1 MKSIFPSRHILP
13 VALLAVFSVNL
24 FAAETRPPRE
34 HLSLDANWKF
44 YLGNDW
50 PNALRLDKA
59 AASGGP
65 ASEKFNDTA
74 WRSLDLP
81 HDWAIELPFDK
92 SSDGSH
98 GYKPVGPGFS
108 KNSVGWYRR
117 TFDLPAEDSGK
128 RIWLTFDGV
137 FRDATVWVN
146 GWLVTHHEGGYYPF
160 RADITDDAHFGGKNT
175 VTVKV
180 DASKFEGWFY
190 EGAGIYRHVW
200 LDKTPPVA
208 IAPDGVYVYA
218 TFQNTNNAP
227 DGDAEIHTEVHLV
240 NRGAPVSNLTIE
252 NEIYSPEGQPV
263 GTINDLRNFSEPDG
277 LFATE
282 FTAKRST
289 LVNSP
294 ELWSPES
301 PKLYKLVTTV
311 SVAGEIVDRQE
322 TEFGIRTIAFDSEKG
337 FLLNGQHYEIQGT
350 CNHQDM
356 AGVGAALPDALQYFR
371 IAKLK
376 KFGCNALRT
385 SHNPP
390 TPELLQACD
399 RLGMLVLDENR
410 IVGSDTANLQKL
422 EDQIRRDRNHPSVF
436 AWSLGNEEWDSQG
449 TAEGAAVVRTMQ
461 NLAHALD
468 PIRPCTA
475 AINGAYGQSGFVT
488 VVDVKGFNYNLGSID
503 PYRSEHTNATFIGTE
518 TASTVATRGIYA
530 NDTTNGYVAAYDYI
544 TQNKSGALVNPV
556 TWGETAEQWWTFY
569 DARPWL
575 SGGFAWTGFDYRGEP
590 TPYNW
595 PCINSH
601 FGIMDMCGFPKD
613 NFYYYQ
619 SWWTTNI
626 VLHLLPHWNWPGKEG
641 QEIRVDALS
650 NCGEVE
656 LFLNGE
662 SLGKQ
667 AMKRNSKL
675 SWQVKYAPGT
685 LSAKGYN
692 GGRVVAETKIETTGE
707 PAAVQLAPDRATLNA
722 DGADV
727 SVITV
732 SVTDAQGRVVPVA
745 ANKINFALEG
755 AGKILGVGNG
765 DPSCHE
771 PDTFDGQPPI
781 KTIPVNDWRWKLAS
795 VPSRGGLAPEYAN
808 DLDDSAWNTLK
819 PKTDVESGDQVLS
832 EGQTA
837 VFRAHI
843 TLTEADLENP
853 GVQVR
858 FGGIDDHGWVF
869 VNNQRVGESTD
880 RAASPTFD
888 IKKALRAGDNVIAV
902 GVSNETGTGGLNP
915 DVNVELVGKPVTA
928 DWSRSVFNG
937 LAQIMV
943 QAKKDAGE
951 IKLTAT
957 AEGLSPATTT
967 LESQFCRARQS
978 VP

>member
-1 MKSIFPSRHILP
+1 
-13 VALLAVFSVNL
+13 
-24 FAAETRPPRE
+24 
-34 HLSLDANWKF
+34 
-44 YLGNDW
+44 
-50 PNALRLDKA
+50 
-59 AASGGP
+59 
-65 ASEKFNDTA
+65 
-74 WRSLDLP
+74 
-81 HDWAIELPFDK
+81 
-92 SSDGSH
+92 
-98 GYKPVGPGFS
+98 
-108 KNSVGWYRR
+108 
-117 TFDLPAEDSGK
+117 
-128 RIWLTFDGV
+128 
-137 FRDATVWVN
+137 
-146 GWLVTHHEGGYYPF
+146 
-160 RADITDDAHFGGKNT
+160 
-175 VTVKV
+175 
-180 DASKFEGWFY
+180 
-190 EGAGIYRHVW
+190 
-200 LDKTPPVA
+200 
-208 IAPDGVYVYA
+208 
-218 TFQNTNNAP
+218 
-227 DGDAEIHTEVHLV
+227 
-240 NRGAPVSNLTIE
+240 
-252 NEIYSPEGQPV
+252 
-263 GTINDLRNFSEPDG
+263 
-277 LFATE
+277 
-282 FTAKRST
+282 
-289 LVNSP
+289 
-294 ELWSPES
+294 
-301 PKLYKLVTTV
+301 
-311 SVAGEIVDRQE
+311 
-322 TEFGIRTIAFDSEKG
+322 
-337 FLLNGQHYEIQGT
+337 
-350 CNHQDM
+350 
-356 AGVGAALPDALQYFR
+356 
-371 IAKLK
+371 
-376 KFGCNALRT
+376 
-385 SHNPP
+385 
-390 TPELLQACD
+390 
-399 RLGMLVLDENR
+399 
-410 IVGSDTANLQKL
+410 
-422 EDQIRRDRNHPSVF
+422 
-436 AWSLGNEEWDSQG
+436 
-449 TAEGAAVVRTMQ
+449 
-461 NLAHALD
+461 
-468 PIRPCTA
+468 
-475 AINGAYGQSGFVT
+475 
-488 VVDVKGFNYNLGSID
+488 
-503 PYRSEHTNATFIGTE
+503 
-518 TASTVATRGIYA
+518 
-530 NDTTNGYVAAYDYI
+530 
-544 TQNKSGALVNPV
+544 
-556 TWGETAEQWWTFY
+556 
-569 DARPWL
+569 
-575 SGGFAWTGFDYRGEP
+575 
-590 TPYNW
+590 
-595 PCINSH
+595 
-601 FGIMDMCGFPKD
+601 MDMCGFPKD